1 MNYLDL
7 QAIRKLLV
15 DLRFIQAAA
24 LVAVGLHDVK
34 MANDYMKRIKLAE
47 KSIDD
52 ELGRLREIK
61 ADGAEIVQ

>member
-7 QAIRKLLV
+7 QAIRKLLA

-24 LVAVGLHDVK
+24 IVAIGLNTNK
-34 MANDYMKRIKLAE
+34 TAKDYMERIKLAE

-52 ELGRLREIK
+52 ELSRMRN
-61 ADGAEIVQ
+61 D